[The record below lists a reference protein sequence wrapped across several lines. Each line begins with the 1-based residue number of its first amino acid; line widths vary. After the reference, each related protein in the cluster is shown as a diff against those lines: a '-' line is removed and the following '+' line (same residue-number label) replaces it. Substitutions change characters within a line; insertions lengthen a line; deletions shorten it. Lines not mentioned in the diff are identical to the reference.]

1 MKPYDTEQD
10 KKEQVR
16 EMFDRIAP
24 AYDRLNHTL
33 SFQIDKLWRR
43 HVVRIV
49 RRMQPRR
56 ILDVATG
63 TGDLALAM
71 ARRMR
76 GVQVSGVDLSE
87 NMLAEARRK
96 APACGLD
103 ERVVLSLGDAERLEV
118 ADASVDVVT
127 VAFGVRNFG
136 DLGAGLRE
144 IARVLRFPAA
154 MKLESFSKGRL
165 ELVEYRL
172 PDFPWLENITLV
184 ELYKKIKT
192 KFLICAVQR
201 DEKVFIPSGDFALQ
215 EGDRIHVAAS
225 HRNIERFFRASGF
238 MKDKV
243 RTVMIVGG
251 GRVGYYLSK
260 QLLAVGMKVKLIE
273 KDRERC
279 EKLSDLLPKA
289 IVICGDGTDQ
299 DLLIEE
305 GVLEVDGFVA
315 LTGIDEENMIIS
327 LFAKDSTNAKVVTK
341 VSRENY
347 IDLSSELGLDCV
359 VSPKSL
365 TMGNVLSYVRSLES
379 TAGSEI
385 ESLYHLVGDQVE
397 AIEFRVKERIPDLVG
412 VPLKDVQLKKNI
424 LICAIIRKREI
435 IIPDGSAVIELGDS
449 VVIVSKEHHFS
460 SMKDILD

>member
-1 MKPYDTEQD
+1 MKIVIIGNGKIGSNLAALLVQEGHDITVVDCDETHLRKSQNTLDVMCIEGNGATAETQLEAGADKATLLIAATPYDEVNVLCCLIGKRLGT
-10 KKEQVR
+10 KKTISRVR
-16 EMFDRIAP
+16 MPEYYQQMHLIR
-24 AYDRLNHTL
+24 
-33 SFQIDKLWRR
+33 
-43 HVVRIV
+43 
-49 RRMQPRR
+49 
-56 ILDVATG
+56 
-63 TGDLALAM
+63 
-71 ARRMR
+71 
-76 GVQVSGVDLSE
+76 E
-87 NMLAEARRK
+87 
-96 APACGLD
+96 
-103 ERVVLSLGDAERLEV
+103 
-118 ADASVDVVT
+118 
-127 VAFGVRNFG
+127 
-136 DLGAGLRE
+136 DLGLSMVINPELSTADE
-144 IARVLRFPAA
+144 IMRVLVFPSAA
-154 MKLESFSKGRL
+154 KVEVFGKGKL

-279 EKLSDLLPKA
+279 EELSDLLPKA

-315 LTGIDEENMIIS
+315 LDRHRRGEYDHLPVRQGQHQRQGS
-327 LFAKDSTNAKVVTK
+327 H
-341 VSRENY
+341 
-347 IDLSSELGLDCV
+347 
-359 VSPKSL
+359 KSQSGKL
-365 TMGNVLSYVRSLES
+365 HRPVL
-379 TAGSEI
+379 
-385 ESLYHLVGDQVE
+385 
-397 AIEFRVKERIPDLVG
+397 
-412 VPLKDVQLKKNI
+412 
-424 LICAIIRKREI
+424 
-435 IIPDGSAVIELGDS
+435 
-449 VVIVSKEHHFS
+449 
-460 SMKDILD
+460 

>member
-1 MKPYDTEQD
+1 MKIVIIGNGKIGSNLVALLVQEGHDITVVDCDETHLRKSQNTLDVMCIEGNGATAETQLEAGADKATLLIAATPYDEVNVLCRLIGKRLGT
-10 KKEQVR
+10 KKTISRVR
-16 EMFDRIAP
+16 MPEYYQQMHLIR
-24 AYDRLNHTL
+24 
-33 SFQIDKLWRR
+33 
-43 HVVRIV
+43 
-49 RRMQPRR
+49 
-56 ILDVATG
+56 
-63 TGDLALAM
+63 
-71 ARRMR
+71 
-76 GVQVSGVDLSE
+76 E
-87 NMLAEARRK
+87 
-96 APACGLD
+96 
-103 ERVVLSLGDAERLEV
+103 
-118 ADASVDVVT
+118 
-127 VAFGVRNFG
+127 
-136 DLGAGLRE
+136 DLGLSMVINPELSTADE
-144 IARVLRFPAA
+144 IMRVLVFPSAA
-154 MKLESFSKGRL
+154 KVEVFGKGKL